1 MEIKRLRT
9 LALEAFKTIN
19 RLNPNFKNNIF
30 SIKPS
35 HRVTP
40 NDILVKAHKSA
51 TFWDKNLS

>member
-9 LALEAFKTIN
+9 LALETIN
-19 RLNPNFKNNIF
+19 GLNPNFKNNIF

-51 TFWDKNLS
+51 TF